1 MTKCLDRHVIENR
14 NNKRPEWRDRKKLFV
29 HSNVWVAFTG
39 SSANEVRTEWLNNIE
54 CVLEEFYGHIWK
66 CSKCKIIIIST
77 SFTNESNISIQLN
90 SNIFKIHSL
99 NEKHNEIIVALRLKR
114 RNSCISLK
122 SAAASP
128 THISWT
134 FIPEKKNIFHSN
146 MAELPMSAET

>member
-66 CSKCKIIIIST
+66 CSKCKIILYFIHVRVEYINSIEFEYFQN
-77 SFTNESNISIQLN
+77 SFTEW
-90 SNIFKIHSL
+90 K
-99 NEKHNEIIVALRLKR
+99 A
-114 RNSCISLK
+114 
-122 SAAASP
+122 
-128 THISWT
+128 
-134 FIPEKKNIFHSN
+134 
-146 MAELPMSAET
+146 